1 MFFGTKRQPPK
12 AYERW
17 SVAEGRAVARY
28 AVHRGILRM
37 AMHIRST
44 IVVRVNVYPLYR
56 WMCTPMEKP
65 RHATREAGLLLTSIR
80 PATPGYFTVKPTA
93 LILDATF
100 SEVLPGRGPS

>member
-1 MFFGTKRQPPK
+1 
-12 AYERW
+12 
-17 SVAEGRAVARY
+17 
-28 AVHRGILRM
+28 
-37 AMHIRST
+37 
-44 IVVRVNVYPLYR
+44 
-56 WMCTPMEKP
+56 MCTPMEKP